1 MSTSSNQ
8 INVANVLE
16 GLDLDDQF
24 DQDLIELEN
33 NNNKE
38 EEEEFTL
45 ESILN
50 EKDDYENDSV
60 LKSLQTSLSTLDTT
74 ESITQQPQTQQQKKE
89 RTQSYSNL
97 TEKNGIVCKQASLK
111 MISSQL
117 VNAIERSAAG
127 LPTVLAIAQ
136 LIAIGTSR
144 GLILLFD
151 SLQVLKL
158 YITTEHHDAISAMS
172 FNNKCDRLLAGNA
185 AGLIFMFDTLNGKCL
200 RQITDAHPNGNSILQ
215 LKFTDDSKLACF
227 SDSGGS
233 VFMLEFKRVMGVRGA
248 DSVCLFSGSRGEVC
262 DIEPLKF
269 EKFSE
274 TLVDKLIVSSSP
286 TNSSVG
292 SSSLIKKNLNN
303 INNLF
308 NKYSL
313 LAMASFTKIFVIT
326 LRPKL
331 TVLFT
336 FPLNGNAKYLPILN
350 WQFVI
355 FQQNQSTETILNVP
369 KRFITP
375 ILAAARES
383 TIHFFQVNYYQND
396 TEITTDNNN
405 TSDIN
410 NDSENNKKQNHND
423 NNQDSIHLHFKF
435 IQLQKCE
442 FKFKIYNFSWLNA
455 KTLAILD
462 ATEKIHICDIRTSQI
477 LQTISNLSSLELV
490 YNSTF
495 FKSLAT
501 GGYVSQALSYAG
513 DNACYQTVQSY
524 LGQMF
529 ILGNYFLIIL
539 FTQNF
544 ITYLEKWCLIEK
556 SSKIEDSDSC
566 SHYLTDNLVLILIV

>member
-1 MSTSSNQ
+1 MTNQ
-8 INVANVLE
+8 INVTNVLE

-24 DQDLIELEN
+24 DQDLIELES

-38 EEEEFTL
+38 EEEKFTL

-50 EKDDYENDSV
+50 EKDDYENDLV
-60 LKSLQTSLSTLDTT
+60 LKSLQISLSTLDIT
-74 ESITQQPQTQQQKKE
+74 ESITQQPQQQQQQQKQE

-158 YITTEHHDAISAMS
+158 YITTEHRDAISAMS

-274 TLVDKLIVSSSP
+274 TLVDKLVVSS
-286 TNSSVG
+286 TNSSVS

-355 FQQNQSTETILNVP
+355 FQQNQSTETILNGP

-396 TEITTDNNN
+396 TEITTDHNN

-410 NDSENNKKQNHND
+410 NDSENSKKQHQNNND
-423 NNQDSIHLHFKF
+423 QDSIHLHFKF

-539 FTQNF
+539 FTQNGVK
-544 ITYLEKWCLIEK
+544 LLIK
-556 SSKIEDSDSC
+556 SSKIKVSDFC
-566 SHYLTDNLVLILIV
+566 SHY